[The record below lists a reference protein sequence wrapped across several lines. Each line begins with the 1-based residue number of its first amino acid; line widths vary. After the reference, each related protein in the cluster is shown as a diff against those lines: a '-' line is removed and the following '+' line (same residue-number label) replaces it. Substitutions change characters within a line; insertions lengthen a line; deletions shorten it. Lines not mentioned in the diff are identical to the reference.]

1 MSTTTSTTRPRAGN
15 RTETRPNATRWSD
28 DRAVTTANAPRTFD
42 YACGKRMPNTA
53 DAENE
58 SVPR

>member
-1 MSTTTSTTRPRAGN
+1 MSTTTSTTRPRPGS

-28 DRAVTTANAPRTFD
+28 ERAVTTTNAPRTFD
-42 YACGKRMPNTA
+42 YRCGKRMPNTT

>member
-1 MSTTTSTTRPRAGN
+1 MSTTTPTTRPRAGS
-15 RTETRPNATRWSD
+15 RTETRPTPTRWND

-42 YACGKRMPNTA
+42 YGCGKRMPNTT

-58 SVPR
+58 AVPR